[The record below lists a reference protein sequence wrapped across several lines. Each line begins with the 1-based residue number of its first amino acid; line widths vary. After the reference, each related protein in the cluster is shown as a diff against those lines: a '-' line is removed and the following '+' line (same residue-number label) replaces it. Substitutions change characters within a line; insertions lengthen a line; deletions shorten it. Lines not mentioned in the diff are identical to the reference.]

1 MGIYLNPGSGKF
13 KKAVNSKIY
22 VDKTGLI
29 EYTNSVLNTEQR
41 YICISRPRR
50 FGKTMTINML
60 AAYYSYGKESKEIFD
75 EFAIAVTED
84 YLKYI
89 NSYDVITINMLD
101 FIKRELDIKASLIE
115 LQSDINLELC
125 ATYPDVKYRDAY
137 NLIKILQDIYSVT
150 NRPFVVLI
158 DEWDCIFRLHP
169 QEVEAHKIY
178 LDFLREMLKDQEYVA
193 LACMAGILPIKK
205 YGEHSALNMF
215 EEFSM
220 ENAGVLAKY
229 VGFTADEVKQL
240 SVKYSFSYE
249 LLKEWYDG
257 YILKA
262 NCGVGAEH
270 KMLPEVFEIY
280 NPISVVQAVRKN
292 ECVSYWTKT
301 ETYEALKRYI
311 MLNMGGL
318 KDTVI
323 KLMSGERVKV
333 DTQSFANDMVTFG
346 STDDVLTLLIH
357 LGYLGYDSSTS
368 EVFIPNNEIRD
379 EFKTSIKNEADWKV
393 IADAIKSS
401 DETLIATWKK
411 DEKAVAQ
418 AVEKAHFE
426 TSILQYNDENDLS
439 YVVSLAYYTAR
450 KMYNITREFP
460 AGKGYADM
468 LFIPLPNYSDKPAI
482 LVELKYGSEAETA
495 LNQIK
500 ERQYIAGLKGYRGK
514 LLLVG
519 ISYSKDVS
527 SVDYKKHE
535 CVIEEVEI

>member
-13 KKAVNSKIY
+13 QKAINSQIY

-41 YICISRPRR
+41 CICISRPRR

-60 AAYYSYGKESKEIFD
+60 AAYYSYGRQSKDIFAG
-75 EFAIAVTED
+75 FAIAESGGF
-84 YLKYI
+84 LNYI
-89 NSYDVITINMLD
+89 NRYDVISINMLD
-101 FIKRELDIKASLIE
+101 FIKRDLDIKASLIA
-115 LQSDINLELC
+115 LQSDLNYELST
-125 ATYPDVKYRDAY
+125 AYPEVKYRDAY
-137 NLIKILQDIYSVT
+137 NLIKILQDIYSFT
-150 NRPFVVLI
+150 DRPFVILI

-178 LDFLREMLKDQEYVA
+178 LDFLRELLKDQEYVA
-193 LACMAGILPIKK
+193 LVCMAGILPIKK

-220 ENAGVLAKY
+220 ENAGVLARY
-229 VGFTADEVKQL
+229 VGFTADEVKEL
-240 SVKYSFSYE
+240 SDKYGYSYE

-262 NCGVGAEH
+262 NGRIGIGNKTQPKVY
-270 KMLPEVFEIY
+270 EIY
-280 NPISVVQAVRKN
+280 NPISVVQAIRKN

-323 KLMSGERVKV
+323 KLMAGERVKV

-357 LGYLGYDSSTS
+357 LGYLGYDSGTG

-379 EFKTSIKNEADWKV
+379 EFKTSIKNEADWQV
-393 IADAIKSS
+393 IAEAIKAS
-401 DETLIATWKK
+401 DDTLLATWKK
-411 DEKAVAQ
+411 DEQTVAQ
-418 AVEKAHFE
+418 AIEKAHFE
-426 TSILQYNDENDLS
+426 TSVLQYNDENALS

-450 KMYNITREFP
+450 KIYSITREMP

-468 LFIPLPNYSDKPAI
+468 LFMPLPNHSDKPAI
-482 LVELKYGSEAETA
+482 LVELKCDADAKTA
-495 LNQIK
+495 IEQIK
-500 ERQYIAGLKGYRGK
+500 ERQYVAGLKGYHGQV
-514 LLLVG
+514 LLVG
-519 ISYSKDVS
+519 ISYSKDVRCAA
-527 SVDYKKHE
+527 YKKHE